1 MICRKTLTSVLA
13 LSFGL
18 MVSSGAK
25 AADVDVSDWQ
35 GLNDQLRAGNNAII
49 QNDMTQ
55 WVWGTIGLDTTK
67 SWAGVDGRGKILT
80 ANSSNNNTAIQWY
93 DGNPDGGHVTL
104 YVKNVIFDGFSKAN
118 SGGEISGGVF
128 NIHSNSVENNFTF
141 ENATIKNSSS
151 TATGSDSAQGGAIRN
166 YVMYGQNLYITNA
179 VFEDN
184 KAIADVASNASGGA
198 LYLAFS
204 QYVDNNVTNNSYK
217 IENTT
222 FRGNQAG
229 LGGAVFIVSETNDA
243 SRSAPIDFSDV
254 TFENNTAQNDG
265 GAIYSRWGN
274 IGNITGSFT
283 GNTANFGGAIYN
295 NDKSKINNISA
306 LFTNNKAENND
317 GGAIY
322 NRNDSTITTISA
334 NFVGNTAKNN
344 GGAIYNESG
353 STIDNITN
361 SVFENNSSGTYDGG
375 AIYDRTNAKINTIT
389 GTTFKN
395 NTAKNGGGAISAV
408 DNVTIGNISNVT
420 FSGNKAEQENGG
432 AMRISGSTVEN
443 ITNTTFTD
451 AVCNRGG
458 NNNFFFFHHIT

>member
-1 MICRKTLTSVLA
+1 
-13 LSFGL
+13 

-93 DGNPDGGHVTL
+93 DGNTDGGHVTL

-141 ENATIKNSSS
+141 ENATIKKSSS

-274 IGNITGSFT
+274 IGNITGRFT

-306 LFTNNKAENND
+306 LFTNNKAENN
-317 GGAIY
+317 
-322 NRNDSTITTISA
+322 
-334 NFVGNTAKNN
+334 
-344 GGAIYNESG
+344 
-353 STIDNITN
+353 
-361 SVFENNSSGTYDGG
+361 DGG

-451 AVCNRGG
+451 AVCNHGG

>member
-25 AADVDVSDWQ
+25 AADVDVLDWQ

-93 DGNPDGGHVTL
+93 DGNTDGGHVTL
-104 YVKNVIFDGFSKAN
+104 YVKNVIFDGFSKTN
-118 SGGEISGGVF
+118 SGGVF

-229 LGGAVFIVSETNDA
+229 LGGAVFIVSETNDV
-243 SRSAPIDFSDV
+243 SRNAPIDFSDV

-274 IGNITGSFT
+274 IGNITGRFT

-306 LFTNNKAENND
+306 LFTNNKVENN
-317 GGAIY
+317 
-322 NRNDSTITTISA
+322 
-334 NFVGNTAKNN
+334 
-344 GGAIYNESG
+344 
-353 STIDNITN
+353 
-361 SVFENNSSGTYDGG
+361 DGG

-451 AVCNRGG
+451 AVCNHGG